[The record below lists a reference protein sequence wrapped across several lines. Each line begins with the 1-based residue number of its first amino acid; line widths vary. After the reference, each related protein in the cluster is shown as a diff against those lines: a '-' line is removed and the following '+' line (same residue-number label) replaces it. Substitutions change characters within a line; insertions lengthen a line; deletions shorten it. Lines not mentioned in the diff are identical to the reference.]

1 MSKTALIVGATGQD
15 GSYLSKYLLEQGYRV
30 VGTSRD
36 SHIADRSRLIKL
48 GIDSDVELLSLI
60 PSDFR
65 SVLNGVRAIEPNEIY
80 NLSGQTS
87 VGLSFDLPVES
98 IDSILTATTN
108 FLEVLRFFGGDIRF
122 FSAGSSECFGNTGNK
137 PATEIS
143 SMQPRSPYAVAKS
156 AAFWLVSTYRE
167 AYGLYACTGLLANHE
182 SPLRPSRFV
191 TQKIIQGV
199 HDIKLGKKDYLELG
213 NLSVSRDWGWAPDY
227 VKAMSTMLQSKVPKD
242 YIIASGRT
250 YSLYDFV
257 REAFS
262 VAELDIDQYLRLS
275 DSLKRPSDVNYSSL
289 SPERIKTDL
298 GWETTVGL
306 SKIVYKMFFNELI

>member
-108 FLEVLRFFGGDIRF
+108 FLEVLRFWGDIRF
-122 FSAGSSECFGNTGNK
+122 LVQAVLSA
-137 PATEIS
+137 
-143 SMQPRSPYAVAKS
+143 
-156 AAFWLVSTYRE
+156 
-167 AYGLYACTGLLANHE
+167 
-182 SPLRPSRFV
+182 
-191 TQKIIQGV
+191 
-199 HDIKLGKKDYLELG
+199 
-213 NLSVSRDWGWAPDY
+213 
-227 VKAMSTMLQSKVPKD
+227 
-242 YIIASGRT
+242 
-250 YSLYDFV
+250 
-257 REAFS
+257 
-262 VAELDIDQYLRLS
+262 
-275 DSLKRPSDVNYSSL
+275 
-289 SPERIKTDL
+289 
-298 GWETTVGL
+298 
-306 SKIVYKMFFNELI
+306 

>member
-1 MSKTALIVGATGQD
+1 M
-15 GSYLSKYLLEQGYRV
+15 YR
-30 VGTSRD
+30 
-36 SHIADRSRLIKL
+36 
-48 GIDSDVELLSLI
+48 
-60 PSDFR
+60 
-65 SVLNGVRAIEPNEIY
+65 
-80 NLSGQTS
+80 
-87 VGLSFDLPVES
+87 
-98 IDSILTATTN
+98 
-108 FLEVLRFFGGDIRF
+108 
-122 FSAGSSECFGNTGNK
+122 
-137 PATEIS
+137 
-143 SMQPRSPYAVAKS
+143 
-156 AAFWLVSTYRE
+156 
-167 AYGLYACTGLLANHE
+167 LLANHE

-213 NLSVSRDWGWAPDY
+213 NLSVSRDWGWAQI
-227 VKAMSTMLQSKVPKD
+227 MSRQCLQCFNQRSQKTILLLAD
-242 YIIASGRT
+242 ARIL
-250 YSLYDFV
+250 LYDFV

>member
-1 MSKTALIVGATGQD
+1 MIQ
-15 GSYLSKYLLEQGYRV
+15 
-30 VGTSRD
+30 
-36 SHIADRSRLIKL
+36 L
-48 GIDSDVELLSLI
+48 GINSDVEFLSLI

-65 SVLNGVRAIEPNEIY
+65 SVLNCVRATEPNEIY

-122 FSAGSSECFGNTGNK
+122 FSAGSSECFGNTGKK

-191 TQKIIQGV
+191 TQKIIQGL
-199 HDIKLGKKDYLELG
+199 HDIKLGKQDYLELET
-213 NLSVSRDWGWAPDY
+213 SVCLETG
-227 VKAMSTMLQSKVPKD
+227 VGLQ
-242 YIIASGRT
+242 IT
-250 YSLYDFV
+250 
-257 REAFS
+257 
-262 VAELDIDQYLRLS
+262 LRQCLQCS
-275 DSLKRPSDVNYSSL
+275 NQKSLKTILLLADVHFLYMILQKKHFVLQN
-289 SPERIKTDL
+289 
-298 GWETTVGL
+298 
-306 SKIVYKMFFNELI
+306 

>member
-122 FSAGSSECFGNTGNK
+122 FSAGSSECLEIL
-137 PATEIS
+137 ATSRQFEIS

-156 AAFWLVSTYRE
+156 AAFWLVSTYPR
-167 AYGLYACTGLLANHE
+167 HM
-182 SPLRPSRFV
+182 
-191 TQKIIQGV
+191 
-199 HDIKLGKKDYLELG
+199 DYMLVP
-213 NLSVSRDWGWAPDY
+213 SVS
-227 VKAMSTMLQSKVPKD
+227 
-242 YIIASGRT
+242 
-250 YSLYDFV
+250 
-257 REAFS
+257 
-262 VAELDIDQYLRLS
+262 
-275 DSLKRPSDVNYSSL
+275 
-289 SPERIKTDL
+289 
-298 GWETTVGL
+298 
-306 SKIVYKMFFNELI
+306 